1 MLFRS
6 NAINDAIFKKVLQE
20 SKHSKQFRD
29 EKPKFTVC
37 IKASDMR
44 IKNTETKRDYK
55 RMPQLLQ
62 NLIYTCCRDAH
73 KGGRSNSQQFEP
85 LLKLYVGCPVMISE
99 NVDVVNLM
107 ANGSM
112 CKFVGLELKDNVSIG
127 SINVDD
133 YYVNCVEADDV
144 EYIVLELQEHI

>member
-1 MLFRS
+1 MDR

-62 NLIYTCCRDAH
+62 NLIY
-73 KGGRSNSQQFEP
+73 
-85 LLKLYVGCPVMISE
+85 LLQGCS
-99 NVDVVNLM
+99 
-107 ANGSM
+107 
-112 CKFVGLELKDNVSIG
+112 
-127 SINVDD
+127 
-133 YYVNCVEADDV
+133 Y
-144 EYIVLELQEHI
+144 